1 MEVGNKTKHSIAE
14 SKSRKDNTSNQ
25 GTIGSETDSHVECVC
40 VCVCVCILLT
50 LYSDPPGLSLALGI
64 GRSIK
69 IYVKKTVEVF
79 MEGFIPINPFCLQL

>member
-1 MEVGNKTKHSIAE
+1 VYS
-14 SKSRKDNTSNQ
+14 
-25 GTIGSETDSHVECVC
+25 
-40 VCVCVCILLT
+40 LLT

-79 MEGFIPINPFCLQL
+79 MEGFIPIKSILSAALKLGERERERERETTGPCPGEESSSVTYECRIFPNPLKLT

>member
-1 MEVGNKTKHSIAE
+1 MEVGNRTKHSIAE
-14 SKSRKDNTSNQ
+14 SKSRKDQ
-25 GTIGSETDSHVECVC
+25 GTIGSETDSDG
-40 VCVCVCILLT
+40 VCVCVCIAYLHCIQIHQ
-50 LYSDPPGLSLALGI
+50 GWLSLALGI